1 MDELEKH
8 FNLLDRMRGVID
20 EEQYLAGV
28 QNIASALPNPNTFNE
43 AVVVNLLDDEDENDG
58 GDGGVIVNNHSFD
71 V

>member
-1 MDELEKH
+1 LDELEKH